1 MKKSERKE
9 LYYRHFD
16 LAQDLYN
23 KHLYKDAIK
32 EYEEAAKIMPDES
45 LSFHNA
51 GITYYALGDIK
62 NSIKYLKKSYK
73 MEPDNQLTAI
83 NLGCVYYKQKKYSLA
98 VKYFKNGILSHN
110 AEDYVYNYFCDAL
123 YRLGKYTEASKY
135 LKLAVDKGNIDT
147 NIHLMLIDTF
157 IKIENFEEAQSLLKL
172 VNLSDKNALK
182 IYQQKKLITDG
193 QEYVKKIKL
202 KNKKQIQ
209 SLCEYIEE
217 INKIK
222 ENGDETYIYRGQNN
236 KYLPLIPSLY
246 RKKSYIENEN
256 NIIQDFNL
264 KAEAFLNQELETF
277 DDVDKIALMQH
288 YGVPTR
294 LLDFTESP
302 LIALFFSLEKLSSES
317 YNAAPCVYAI
327 NTKAFSHNS
336 NGLLL
341 TSKQIASKGIN
352 RIKGLCA
359 FSPKLKSKR
368 LTAQKGVF
376 VLFNQNKP
384 LELSI
389 KEDNIIK
396 IEIERECINK
406 IKQELNNIGI
416 TPSII
421 YPDFT
426 GLAEEIKTPHKF
438 IEGKFISDI
447 GPETF
452 SSKHFSSQSF
462 NTDDINRILSLSP
475 SHS

>member
-9 LYYRHFD
+9 LYYKHLD
-16 LAQDLYN
+16 LAQDLHN

-32 EYEEAAKIMPDES
+32 EYEEAAKIMPDNFLPIHNTGIAYCA
-45 LSFHNA
+45 LS
-51 GITYYALGDIK
+51 DIK
-62 NSIKYLKKSYK
+62 NGIKYLKKSYE

-83 NLGCVYYKQKKYSLA
+83 NLGVVYYKQKKYNQA
-98 VKYFKNGILSHN
+98 VKYFKKGIFSHH
-110 AEDYVYNYFCDAL
+110 AEDYIFNYICDAL
-123 YRLGKYTEASKY
+123 YKLGKYKECAKY
-135 LKLAVDKGNIDT
+135 LKLAIDNGNIDS

-157 IKIENFEEAQSLLKL
+157 IKIEKFKEAQSLLKL
-172 VNLSDKNALK
+172 VNLSDKNASK

-193 QEYVKKIKL
+193 QEYIKKIKF
-202 KNKKQIQ
+202 KSKKRIK

-222 ENGDETYIYRGQNN
+222 EHGDETYIYRGQNN
-236 KYLPLIPSLY
+236 KYLTLIPSLY
-246 RKKSYIENEN
+246 RKKSYIEDEN

-264 KAEAFLNQELETF
+264 KAEAFFNQELETF

-288 YGVPTR
+288 YGIPTR

-302 LIALFFSLEKLSSES
+302 LIALFFALEKLSSES

-327 NTKAFSHNS
+327 NTKAFAHNN

-341 TSKQIASKGIN
+341 TSKQIASKGVN
-352 RIKGLCA
+352 KIKGLCA

-396 IEIERECINK
+396 LEIEREFINK

-426 GLAEEIKTPHKF
+426 GLADEIKTPHKF
-438 IEGKFISDI
+438 IKGETIPDI
-447 GPETF
+447 ETETF
-452 SSKHFSSQSF
+452 SSEHFLPQSF
-462 NTDDINRILSLSP
+462 LTDSIKRD
-475 SHS
+475 

>member
-9 LYYRHFD
+9 LYYKHLY

-32 EYEEAAKIMPDES
+32 EYEEAAKIMPDNFLPIHNTGIAYCA
-45 LSFHNA
+45 LS
-51 GITYYALGDIK
+51 DIK
-62 NSIKYLKKSYK
+62 NGIKYLKKSYE

-83 NLGCVYYKQKKYSLA
+83 NLGVVYYKQKKYNQA
-98 VKYFKNGILSHN
+98 VKYFKKGIFSHH
-110 AEDYVYNYFCDAL
+110 AEDYIFNYICDAL
-123 YRLGKYTEASKY
+123 YKLGKYKECAKY
-135 LKLAVDKGNIDT
+135 LKLAIDKGNIDS

-157 IKIENFEEAQSLLKL
+157 IKIEKFKEAQSLLKL
-172 VNLSDKNALK
+172 VNLSDKNASK

-193 QEYVKKIKL
+193 QEYIKKIKF
-202 KNKKQIQ
+202 KSKKRIK

-222 ENGDETYIYRGQNN
+222 EHGDETYIYRGQNN
-236 KYLPLIPSLY
+236 KYLTLIPSLY
-246 RKKSYIENEN
+246 RKKSYIEDEN

-264 KAEAFLNQELETF
+264 KAEAFFNQELETF

-288 YGVPTR
+288 YGIPTR

-302 LIALFFSLEKLSSES
+302 LIALFFALEKLSSES

-327 NTKAFSHNS
+327 NTKAFAHNN

-341 TSKQIASKGIN
+341 TSKQIASKGVN
-352 RIKGLCA
+352 KIKGLCA

-396 IEIERECINK
+396 LEIEREFINK

-426 GLAEEIKTPHKF
+426 GLADEIKTPHKF
-438 IEGKFISDI
+438 IKGEAIPDI
-447 GPETF
+447 ETETC
-452 SSKHFSSQSF
+452 SSEHFLPQSF
-462 NTDDINRILSLSP
+462 LTDSIKRD
-475 SHS
+475 